1 MFLYHRAL
9 YLFIALATVEA
20 EESSDRHRI
29 KPRSV
34 DNGGSVSP
42 ARQWPELI
50 RIHDPGSRDDGWA
63 REDLDHTN
71 WEIMKLPTH
80 WEQAG
85 LPEYDGVVWFRRT
98 IEVPA
103 LMASGEAT
111 LELGA
116 IDDMDVTW
124 INGKRVGGH
133 EEPGDHFT
141 PRSYKLGPG
150 ALKPGRNNI
159 TIRVFDH
166 GHGGGIAQTHG
177 KLQLSGSGQNVPLA
191 GP

>member
-71 WEIMKLPTH
+71 W
-80 WEQAG
+80 Q
-85 LPEYDGVVWFRRT
+85 D
-98 IEVPA
+98 
-103 LMASGEAT
+103 
-111 LELGA
+111 
-116 IDDMDVTW
+116 
-124 INGKRVGGH
+124 
-133 EEPGDHFT
+133 
-141 PRSYKLGPG
+141 RSVK
-150 ALKPGRNNI
+150 NI
-159 TIRVFDH
+159 
-166 GHGGGIAQTHG
+166 
-177 KLQLSGSGQNVPLA
+177 
-191 GP
+191 